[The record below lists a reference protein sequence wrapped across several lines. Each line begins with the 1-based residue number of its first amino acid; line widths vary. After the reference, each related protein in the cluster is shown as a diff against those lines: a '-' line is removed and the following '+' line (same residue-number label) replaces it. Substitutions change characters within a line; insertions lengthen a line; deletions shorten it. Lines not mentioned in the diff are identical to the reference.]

1 MESPAATTTILMVED
16 EEFVR
21 TVTAEVLQAAG
32 YRVLTATDSTAAVR
46 IYARHPEV
54 DLLLTDIILP
64 GESGWALAARMLRL
78 NPNLPVLYMTGYPEQ
93 MSFDEHKKEC
103 LRKPFSS
110 KLLLQ
115 KLKSMLEGIAN
126 QSELETA
133 EADTAASCPPEF
145 GRAIMMR

>member
-1 MESPAATTTILMVED
+1 MQIFSRKETPTGEGPETT
-16 EEFVR
+16 
-21 TVTAEVLQAAG
+21 
-32 YRVLTATDSTAAVR
+32 
-46 IYARHPEV
+46 YAIE
-54 DLLLTDIILP
+54 P

-110 KLLLQ
+110 KLLQQ